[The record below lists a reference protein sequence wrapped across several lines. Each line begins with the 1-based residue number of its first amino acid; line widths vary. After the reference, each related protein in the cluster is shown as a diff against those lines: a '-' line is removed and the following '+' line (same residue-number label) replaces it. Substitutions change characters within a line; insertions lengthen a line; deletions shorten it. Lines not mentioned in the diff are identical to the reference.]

1 MYHLMT
7 KKFSKWVK
15 KKKLNPLDL
24 TRSLNEVI
32 GGTFEANLGGHIYKK
47 RVARAGKGKSGGFRT
62 IICFK
67 QNDRAVYVH
76 GFSKSSKGNI
86 SDKELQSLKELAAI
100 LLNMNNNELRAA
112 ISSGVLVEVNNG

>member
-7 KKFSKWVK
+7 KRFGKWAK
-15 KKKLNPLDL
+15 KKKLTSQDL
-24 TRSLNEVI
+24 TNSLTEVVD
-32 GGTFEANLGGHIYKK
+32 GMFEANLGGHIYKK
-47 RVARAGKGKSGGFRT
+47 RVARSGKGKSGGFRT

-67 QNDRAVYVH
+67 QNDRAIYLH

-86 SDKELQSLKELAAI
+86 SDRELQSLKELAAI
-100 LLNMNNNELRAA
+100 LLNMNNDDLRVA

>member
-15 KKKLNPLDL
+15 KKKLNPQDL

-47 RVARAGKGKSGGFRT
+47 RVARSGKGKSGGFRT

-67 QNDRAVYVH
+67 QNDRAIFVH

-86 SDKELQSLKELAAI
+86 SEKELQSLKELAAI
-100 LLNMNNNELRAA
+100 LLNMDEDKLRSA
-112 ISSGVLVEVNNG
+112 ISSGVLVEVSNG

>member
-7 KKFSKWVK
+7 KKFGKWAK
-15 KKKLNPLDL
+15 KKKLTSQDL
-24 TRSLNEVI
+24 TKSLTEVVD
-32 GGTFEANLGGHIYKK
+32 GMFEANLGGHIYKK
-47 RVARAGKGKSGGFRT
+47 RVARSGKGKSGGFRT

-67 QNDRAVYVH
+67 QNDRAIYLH

-86 SDKELQSLKELAAI
+86 SDRELQSLKKLAAI
-100 LLNMNNNELRAA
+100 LLNMNNDDLRVA

>member
-1 MYHLMT
+1 MT
-7 KKFSKWVK
+7 KKFCKWAK
-15 KKKLNPLDL
+15 KKQLSSQNLIKSL
-24 TRSLNEVI
+24 TEVT

-47 RVARAGKGKSGGFRT
+47 RVARTGKGKSGGFRT

-67 QNDRAVYVH
+67 QNDRAIFVH

-86 SDKELQSLKELAAI
+86 SERELQSLKELAAI
-100 LLNMNNNELRAA
+100 LLNMDNDKLQAA